1 MFEVATALGLVSF
14 PMHTKEENIKA
25 ENRAL
30 KLLAEIIEKSDEWQV
45 RLNEKEQVVLHTVDD
60 NPRLMID
67 PCATIERFYKDG
79 NEHIVTYMFIGPNTI
94 SACVVVDQDAPQ
106 CVITDT
112 IISLVLLAE
121 AGWPKE
127 HTPLTLDLMRENLKD
142 TIKNV
147 PKRSMITEDDIERL
161 EVIEDNILSEKWA
174 DALLNLGGHARF
186 CYTCKGWTEQE
197 VKTHINAFL
206 DRIPMDQIIRYI
218 SAPFDASETIFI
230 TVPTLQ

>member
-30 KLLAEIIEKSDEWQV
+30 KLLANIIEKSDEWQV

-67 PCATIERFYKDG
+67 PCATIERFYKEG
-79 NEHIVTYMFIGPNTI
+79 NEHIITYLFIGPNTA
-94 SACVVVDQDAPQ
+94 SACVVIDQDAPE

-112 IISLVLLAE
+112 VISLVLLAE

-127 HTPLTLDLMRENLKD
+127 HTPLTLALMRENLKD

-147 PKRSMITEDDIERL
+147 PKGSMITDDDRERL
-161 EVIEDNILSEKWA
+161 EEIEAHILSEKWA
-174 DALLNLGGHARF
+174 NALLNLGRHARF

-197 VKTHINAFL
+197 VKIHINDFL
-206 DRIPMDQIIRYI
+206 NRIPMDQIIRYI
-218 SAPFDASETIFI
+218 SSPFEKSETIFI